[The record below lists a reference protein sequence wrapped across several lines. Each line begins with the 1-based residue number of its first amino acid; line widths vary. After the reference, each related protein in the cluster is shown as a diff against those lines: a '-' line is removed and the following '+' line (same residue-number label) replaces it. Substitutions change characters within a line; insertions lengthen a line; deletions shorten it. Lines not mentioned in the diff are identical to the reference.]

1 MVSHTANKLQVNH
14 IETITIKIY
23 KPFHPSP
30 FLFDLSTKAAQHN
43 SDIISARSNNIQHAL
58 DVLAPDIQL
67 AYWRTSN
74 SYVTTTPSSPG
85 PNNSS
90 LEDATFTCHP

>member
-14 IETITIKIY
+14 IETITSKIY

-43 SDIISARSNNIQHAL
+43 
-58 DVLAPDIQL
+58 
-67 AYWRTSN
+67 
-74 SYVTTTPSSPG
+74 TTQQ
-85 PNNSS
+85 
-90 LEDATFTCHP
+90 